1 MTKIPDTNGV
11 DNTRSSS
18 RESARTLLRAC
29 GKNGYRAEPDSPVLT
44 SADLGELNA
53 EQLDGLTCAFCGGRD
68 GAMVPIS
75 RGPELFIHAEE
86 CPSTPNQSNSTPN
99 LQGSLG
105 IALDC
110 LAEQCSIEQLAAARA
125 IAEELEDEEAAAQLG
140 YLIEDKEA
148 CAVRSLPEQN
158 NFSQRAAAAIVE
170 AARGEHDFGGW
181 LGEVLATAAA
191 ELGSTAALTAGR
203 PGSWEA
209 DLVQRLVRGTVGWED
224 EYLRDYRHAPPA
236 IEETSS

>member
-1 MTKIPDTNGV
+1 MTKTPDANGV
-11 DNTRSSS
+11 DHTQSSP
-18 RESARTLLRAC
+18 REPARALLRAS
-29 GKNGYRAEPDSPVLT
+29 GKHGYRAEPDSPVLA
-44 SADLGELNA
+44 SAELGELNA
-53 EQLDGLTCAFCGGRD
+53 EQLDGLTCAFCGDRD

-75 RGPELFIHAEE
+75 RGPELFIHAKE
-86 CPSTPNQSNSTPN
+86 CPSTPNQSNSAPN
-99 LQGSLG
+99 QGSLG

-110 LAEQCSIEQLAAARA
+110 LAEQCSIEQLAAAKA
-125 IAEELEDEEAAAQLG
+125 ITEELEDEEASAQLG
-140 YLIEDKEA
+140 YLIQDKGPGPM
-148 CAVRSLPEQN
+148 RLLREQN
-158 NFSQRAAAAIVE
+158 NYSQRAAAAIIE
-170 AARGEHDFGGW
+170 AAGGEHDFGGW

-236 IEETSS
+236 IGENS

>member
-1 MTKIPDTNGV
+1 M
-11 DNTRSSS
+11 
-18 RESARTLLRAC
+18 
-29 GKNGYRAEPDSPVLT
+29 
-44 SADLGELNA
+44 
-53 EQLDGLTCAFCGGRD
+53 
-68 GAMVPIS
+68 
-75 RGPELFIHAEE
+75 
-86 CPSTPNQSNSTPN
+86 
-99 LQGSLG
+99 
-105 IALDC
+105 
-110 LAEQCSIEQLAAARA
+110 
-125 IAEELEDEEAAAQLG
+125 
-140 YLIEDKEA
+140 
-148 CAVRSLPEQN
+148 RSLPEQN

-181 LGEVLATAAA
+181 LGEVLATAAS